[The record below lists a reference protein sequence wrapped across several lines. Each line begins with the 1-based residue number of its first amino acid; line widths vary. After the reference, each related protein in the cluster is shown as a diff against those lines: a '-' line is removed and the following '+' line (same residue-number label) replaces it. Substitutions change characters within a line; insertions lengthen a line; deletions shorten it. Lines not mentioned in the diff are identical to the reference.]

1 MEQCNTEISEGDW
14 LKIQNELGGQ
24 LHRHD
29 YAKAEVKDWHFLHWM
44 RDYGNSFFAFFR
56 KERETNPLRLWQW
69 WKANHTTDSKQPSK
83 EGSAET
89 VWNEL
94 TAAWDASRKKRNE
107 LEAA

>member
-56 KERETNPLRLWQW
+56 LERNTNPDRLWKW
-69 WKANHTTDSKQPSK
+69 WKSIH
-83 EGSAET
+83 SADTKPTNEPGAGEIA
-89 VWNEL
+89 WNEL
-94 TAAWDASRKKRNE
+94 SAAWDASRKKNE
-107 LEAA
+107 LETA